1 MTIDNDSYELEA
13 LFDSIVAGNAGAST
27 PPIGVPPPPAT
38 QAESGKEAMPDDM
51 YSRIGHLT
59 RQLYDTLQQLGY
71 SDTLKK
77 VAQIDIPD
85 ARERLAYIATM
96 SEQAAIRA
104 LNAVEKIQPI
114 QDTLENESKKLS
126 QRWDMLYDNRLS
138 VEEFKQMAEDTREFM
153 RGIPALTRKTN
164 AQLLEIM
171 MAQDFQDLTGQVI
184 KKTVAMA
191 QKMEQ
196 EMLQLLVAAAPVE
209 KKASLEPYLLNGPII
224 NPTGRDDVATSQA
237 QVDELL
243 ENLGF

>member
-1 MTIDNDSYELEA
+1 MTIGNDSYELEA
-13 LFDSIVAGNAGAST
+13 LFDSIVAGSTGASALPVGAGA
-27 PPIGVPPPPAT
+27 PAT
-38 QAESGKEAMPDDM
+38 QAETGKEIMPGDM
-51 YSRIGHLT
+51 YSRIGQLT

-71 SDTLKK
+71 SDTLEK

-85 ARERLAYIATM
+85 ARERLAYIAAM
-96 SEQAAIRA
+96 SEQAATRA

-114 QDTLENESKKLS
+114 QDALESESKKLTR
-126 QRWDMLYDNRLS
+126 RWDMLYDNQLS
-138 VEEFKQMAEDTREFM
+138 IEEFKQLAGDTREFIQE
-153 RGIPALTRKTN
+153 IPTSTRETHT
-164 AQLLEIM
+164 QLLEIM

-196 EMLQLLVAAAPVE
+196 EMLRLLVAAIPME
-209 KKASLEPYLLNGPII
+209 KKSNLEFDLLNGPVI
-224 NPTGRDDVATSQA
+224 NPAGRDDVAASQA